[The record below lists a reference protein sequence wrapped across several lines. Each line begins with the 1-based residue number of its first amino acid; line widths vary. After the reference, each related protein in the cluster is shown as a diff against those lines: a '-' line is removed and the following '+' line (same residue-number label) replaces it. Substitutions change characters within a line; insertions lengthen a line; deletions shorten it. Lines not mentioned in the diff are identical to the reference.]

1 MTAAFGKPSG
11 NVGVPRKPPG
21 QENSFKT
28 LVRSEAMERVSP
40 EPESESANDDLLLPA
55 WGDLVVRIQQGD
67 PLAMEELYAFFSK
80 GVRYFFLR
88 ALGPEELEDR
98 VHDCFVVVTQAIRQ
112 GELRDPDRLMGYVRT
127 VVKRQI
133 AGVIEQSVSRRK
145 HEVDFADN
153 LFSIADWKQDPEESV
168 VSQERE
174 TIGRRVL
181 KEISERDR
189 EVLLRFYVHEQPYET
204 ICEEMNLTYNQFRL
218 LKSRAKARFGKLGR
232 RLADLAGANRKK
244 S

>member
-1 MTAAFGKPSG
+1 
-11 NVGVPRKPPG
+11 
-21 QENSFKT
+21 
-28 LVRSEAMERVSP
+28 
-40 EPESESANDDLLLPA
+40 
-55 WGDLVVRIQQGD
+55 
-67 PLAMEELYAFFSK
+67 MEELYAFFSK

-112 GELRDPDRLMGYVRT
+112 GDLRDPARLMGYVRT

-133 AGVIEQSVSRRK
+133 AGVIEQSVSRRRN
-145 HEVDFADN
+145 EVDFGDT

-174 TIGRRVL
+174 EIGRKVL
-181 KEISERDR
+181 SEISERDR

-232 RLADLAGANRKK
+232 RLADMAGANRRK